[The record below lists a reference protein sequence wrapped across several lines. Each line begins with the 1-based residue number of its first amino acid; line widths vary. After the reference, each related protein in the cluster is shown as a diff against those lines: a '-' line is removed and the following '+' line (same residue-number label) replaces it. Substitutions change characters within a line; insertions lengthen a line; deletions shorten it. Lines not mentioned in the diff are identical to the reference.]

1 MLLTGQLYS
10 DVKDGAITS
19 GSLLGMNTQ
28 HKAKN
33 KKTALP
39 RADKDVKQLELSYN
53 AGGTIN

>member
-1 MLLTGQLYS
+1 MLTGQLYS